1 MFSPVAG
8 SRRQESRL
16 ALNFPLHSKGTDLA
30 DCRLNF
36 FDEMAAQEWHQ
47 FFDAC
52 VRKRVPLE
60 EFHILFKTFNL
71 KHVALPGTSLVH
83 VLLDQGRKAS
93 SRQADPRIPLYVRE
107 MLRMRQISTCD
118 TLAAIL
124 PLPVENNSNVNEAQS
139 DQAAIDA
146 VESPSPRLETLVFQM
161 MTIEVSNGLIKTRE
175 ELQAVLESLV
185 KTKFNSVNSDAVGYF
200 ISGVLNTTIAHDVLN
215 HVFSKS
221 V

>member
-1 MFSPVAG
+1 
-8 SRRQESRL
+8 
-16 ALNFPLHSKGTDLA
+16 
-30 DCRLNF
+30 
-36 FDEMAAQEWHQ
+36 
-47 FFDAC
+47 
-52 VRKRVPLE
+52 
-60 EFHILFKTFNL
+60 
-71 KHVALPGTSLVH
+71 
-83 VLLDQGRKAS
+83 
-93 SRQADPRIPLYVRE
+93 
-107 MLRMRQISTCD
+107 MRQISTCD

-124 PLPVENNSNVNEAQS
+124 PLPVENNSDVNEAQS

-200 ISGVLNTTIAHDVLN
+200 ISGVLNTTIAHDVQNL
-215 HVFSKS
+215 VFSKS